1 MNGRRRKVRC
11 LAAAALLTA
20 FLGAGLRLAADCASY
35 GLPFTDL
42 AAESGFCAAIAEAYY
57 TGLTNGTSATTYGPS
72 ATVTRDQMAAFITRT
87 LDQSLLRG
95 NRRAALDQWW
105 TQMPQYDKSSL
116 GLVSVG
122 TQPDFVA
129 FDGAD
134 LWVTNQQ
141 DNTVS
146 RIKASDGSVLGTW
159 TGATTAVAVIPAM
172 GRIFVTGSNNP
183 GDLYMIDPTASPGA
197 VTTLASNLGNQPYG
211 IAFDGSKLWTTNFN
225 ADFTGGGVSI
235 ITPGSTTPWSV
246 TTVTAG
252 FQVPKGV
259 VFDGSNIWVTDQSA
273 GTLLKLDS
281 NGAVVQ
287 TVSVGSTPQHP
298 AFDGHNIWVPVYG
311 DNALAVVRVSDGT
324 ILKTFSAGNG
334 DGNGLSSPIQAAF
347 DGQRVMVTNAVSD
360 GGVSLFRATDLS
372 VIGHFDTPGV
382 STPFGV
388 CSDGI
393 DFWITFIGSKKVGR
407 F

>member
-1 MNGRRRKVRC
+1 MSERRRRLRGLAGL
-11 LAAAALLTA
+11 LAAAMV
-20 FLGAGLRLAADCASY
+20 LGAGLRVLADCASY

-42 AAESGFCAAIAEAYY
+42 GSETTFCAAIAEAYY
-57 TGLTNGTSATTYGPS
+57 TGLTNGTSATTYSPS
-72 ATVTRDQMAAFITRT
+72 NGVTRDQMAAFITRT

-105 TQMPQYDKSSL
+105 TQTPQYDKGGL
-116 GLVSVG
+116 GTVGVG

-141 DNTVS
+141 DDSVS
-146 RIKASDGSVLGTW
+146 RIRASDGSVLGTW
-159 TGATTAVAVIPAM
+159 TGATTAVAVLPAM

-183 GDLYMIDPTASPGA
+183 GDLYMIDPTGAPGA

-211 IAFDGSKLWTTNFN
+211 IAFDGTKLWTTNFN
-225 ADFTGGGVSI
+225 ADFAGGGVSI

-246 TTVTAG
+246 TTVTTG
-252 FQVPKGV
+252 FNVPKGI
-259 VFDGSNIWVTDQSA
+259 VFDGSNIWVTDQAA
-273 GTLLKLDS
+273 GKLLKLDA
-281 NGAVVQ
+281 NGAVLQ
-287 TVSVGSTPQHP
+287 TVSVGSNPQHP

-311 DNALAVVRVSDGT
+311 DSALAVVRVSDGT

-334 DGNGLSSPIQAAF
+334 DANSLNAPIQAAF
-347 DGQRVMVTNAVSD
+347 DGQRVLVTNAVSD
-360 GGVSLFRATDLS
+360 GGVSVFRATDLS
-372 VIGHFDTPGV
+372 AIGHFDTPGV

-388 CSDGI
+388 CSDGVN
-393 DFWITFIGSKKVGR
+393 FWITFVSSKKVGR